1 MNNKSSRS
9 ITIPAEVLGLSDV
22 EIESVTTDLR
32 ARQIT
37 IRVHSTKDEILCR
50 ECNEPTNPHGRG
62 RVLRLRHLPIL
73 GKESELPAG
82 LCDRGHVKM

>member
-1 MNNKSSRS
+1 MNNKSKQS

-37 IRVHSTKDEILCR
+37 IRVVS
-50 ECNEPTNPHGRG
+50 RG
-62 RVLRLRHLPIL
+62 SRRKPPKFPKSNHLIQ
-73 GKESELPAG
+73 
-82 LCDRGHVKM
+82 